1 MKSTIPS
8 GKQIKT
14 DGISP
19 FFMAK
24 SILFMAIFNSCL
36 YVYQGVTNGFPGFSM
51 VFHVFPGGNLG
62 IPNEKS
68 TDFAMISRCLR
79 TVRASS
85 VACLGSAEII
95 PELPVTP

>member
-1 MKSTIPS
+1 
-8 GKQIKT
+8 
-14 DGISP
+14 
-19 FFMAK
+19 MAK
-24 SILFMAIFNSCL
+24 ATLFMAIFNSCL

-85 VACLGSAEII
+85 VACLGSADHPRAARNAVAARCVQRLRFERKAKN
-95 PELPVTP
+95 